1 MINIFYFF
9 LRKKKMSGSMYDPC
23 EMLRQYKARAAQ
35 AVTSDPSQMFEGK
48 ASKTGGEI
56 LMSRKLKKIPDK
68 YSEMSFYSIA
78 DKGHY
83 PIASISDVMIEKYK
97 TKTGKEAYMLKA
109 MKDKRKLVR
118 KIKKDMFDEL
128 YGSGV
133 VDSDTDVET
142 VGGEVLPFTEAQDLR
157 NNAAAGFSGASS
169 GIIGK
174 LTGGVVEEVSQGIQE
189 AVKFAVEL
197 MQKISSEDIRKQA
210 IDRFIEQT
218 GVNREMIPQDILDS
232 TLDDVKMFVRDAS
245 HAQNN
250 EQAQK
255 DIERTHRQNM
265 EKKGYIGTSE
275 EVADADPHF
284 WEKVLTG
291 EYSLKNAGV
300 DVFKT
305 DKLALRRRINKAKKE
320 LEKLGL
326 KAVEK
331 DKPDIEPK
339 VEAPKSEKKPIGEQY
354 EIMEATGESKP
365 IKNNTDVAMSS
376 SSTRYPAGSSEKLTG
391 STGAT
396 NYTPSF
402 GNGMRRM
409 IRGRGIKVMNT

>member
-1 MINIFYFF
+1 
-9 LRKKKMSGSMYDPC
+9 
-23 EMLRQYKARAAQ
+23 
-35 AVTSDPSQMFEGK
+35 
-48 ASKTGGEI
+48 
-56 LMSRKLKKIPDK
+56 
-68 YSEMSFYSIA
+68 MSFYSIA

-305 DKLALRRRINKAKKE
+305 DKLALRRKINKAKKE